1 MKNNDTSHTQSC
13 IALRSIHLLQRKEG
27 VSRAAVREAT
37 PEGSRGEVLPGVR
50 APPREQPLGVAHPG
64 RHEVPLL
71 APLPLPEEGL
81 P

>member
-1 MKNNDTSHTQSC
+1 MKNNATSHTHSL
-13 IALRSIHLLQRKEG
+13 ALRSIHLLQRKEG